1 MWTFLSLSF
10 LMIFCNSI
18 FITQFLIFASQFDNV
33 NNCLNT
39 LHTLAVG
46 GLDGIK
52 TSDIYE
58 GKLKTILELFY
69 ALSVY
74 KQTAKQK
81 SGVST
86 AKQLT
91 QAPHASLTQ
100 SQPAHQPHIQQTV
113 QLGSQPATVNAS
125 NEMLNR

>member
-1 MWTFLSLSF
+1 M
-10 LMIFCNSI
+10 
-18 FITQFLIFASQFDNV
+18 
-33 NNCLNT
+33 
-39 LHTLAVG
+39 G

-58 GKLKTILELFY
+58 GKLRTILDLFY

-74 KQTAKQK
+74 KQSAKQK

-91 QAPHASLTQ
+91 QAPHTAAQL
-100 SQPAHQPHIQQTV
+100 QPAHQPLIQQT
-113 QLGSQPATVNAS
+113 QLGQQPTTVNAS

>member
-1 MWTFLSLSF
+1 MHIIPPTFSKWIL
-10 LMIFCNSI
+10 CNSTFHI
-18 FITQFLIFASQFDNV
+18 SILCLFTSQFDNV

-46 GLDGIK
+46 GLDGI
-52 TSDIYE
+52 TTNDICA
-58 GKLKTILELFY
+58 GKLRPILDLFY

-74 KQTAKQK
+74 KQAAKQR

-86 AKQLT
+86 SKQTTPAPQAST
-91 QAPHASLTQ
+91 QL
-100 SQPAHQPHIQQTV
+100 QPIHQPVSQQT
-113 QLGSQPATVNAS
+113 QLGLQPTTVNAS

>member
-1 MWTFLSLSF
+1 
-10 LMIFCNSI
+10 MIFCNSI

-58 GKLKTILELFY
+58 GKLKPILELFY

-86 AKQLT
+86 VKQLT
-91 QAPHASLTQ
+91 QAPHA
-100 SQPAHQPHIQQTV
+100 SQPAHQPHIQQTA
-113 QLGSQPATVNAS
+113 QLGSQPTTVNAS

>member
-1 MWTFLSLSF
+1 M
-10 LMIFCNSI
+10 
-18 FITQFLIFASQFDNV
+18 FASQCDNV

-46 GLDGIK
+46 GLDGIA
-52 TSDIYE
+52 SEDICT
-58 GKLKTILELFY
+58 GKLKAILDLFY

-81 SGVST
+81 SGVSIN
-86 AKQLT
+86 KQLT
-91 QAPHASLTQ
+91 QAPQTSVQQVHQPLTQ
-100 SQPAHQPHIQQTV
+100 QT
-113 QLGSQPATVNAS
+113 QLGLQPNTVNAS